1 MQRKY
6 RLVLIDGSRRP
17 EEIHRSLK
25 ATNNKFLSPMII
37 KKFSLFHNAYK
48 SKTDL
53 NAANVHY

>member
-37 KKFSLFHNAYK
+37 KKFDYPQRTYGKVALE
-48 SKTDL
+48 
-53 NAANVHY
+53 